1 MGKRQHLFRPAIFA
15 VVSLLGILL
24 CAILTDPLS
33 NIAYIVLFFI
43 LLFVFFV
50 SVGHLIVFL
59 RSGNLTNR
67 RRYRIFVLS
76 TLALIVLMFLS
87 AQSLSLVDFL
97 ILILIAFGVLFYG
110 ARRASWV
117 YSLHPTSLQAKQ
129 SPSLKLVVRRL
140 QENTWAALAY
150 KV

>member
-15 VVSLLGILL
+15 VASLLGILL
-24 CAILTDPLS
+24 CATLTDPLS

-43 LLFVFFV
+43 LLFVFFI

-67 RRYRIFVLS
+67 GRYRIFVLS

-110 ARRASWV
+110 VRRAS
-117 YSLHPTSLQAKQ
+117 
-129 SPSLKLVVRRL
+129 
-140 QENTWAALAY
+140 
-150 KV
+150 